1 MRRLV
6 ATTLISIG
14 LGVGAAGAAD
24 GCGPGC
30 HSAVNGACV
39 VNGWETGA
47 VKWNECPAGA
57 HPRPPCAPHYS
68 WIKQGKTCLLVN

>member
-1 MRRLV
+1 MRLLA
-6 ATTLISIG
+6 ATMLISIG
-14 LGVGAAGAAD
+14 LGVGAACAAD

-30 HSAVNGACV
+30 HSTTSGACV

-47 VKWNECPAGA
+47 VRWNECPAGT

-68 WIKQGKTCLLVN
+68 WIKQAKTCLLVN